1 MYIGWQHR
9 IFPYAP
15 FDAFVEGLEKLGS
28 SYVLKVQTMHV
39 GGITCCSIKLF
50 CSYTVTVQLNHRL
63 HTTPAMN
70 VQMELRELRS
80 EVLKVLEKPQQVKP
94 SYVR

>member
-28 SYVLKVQTMHV
+28 SHILKVRDAFMSMNAKLAACST
-39 GGITCCSIKLF
+39 GITCSQLQFAC
-50 CSYTVTVQLNHRL
+50 VQ
-63 HTTPAMN
+63 
-70 VQMELRELRS
+70 VQMGTT
-80 EVLKVLEKPQQVKP
+80 QTT
-94 SYVR
+94 